1 MGFLD
6 FAVTPSYA
14 GTAEL
19 FNAFEAHSRAAVL
32 LQRRHVDEHL
42 ALDVLQ
48 RRHLCCR
55 HQKDKEQHSQ
65 QEAVLRGRFISA
77 LTLQQLHLR
86 EVALP
91 A

>member
-1 MGFLD
+1 MAGL
-6 FAVTPSYA
+6 P

-55 HQKDKEQHSQ
+55 QQKDKEQHSQ
-65 QEAVLRGRFISA
+65 QEAVLRGRVYLSA
-77 LTLQQLHLR
+77 HTS
-86 EVALP
+86 AAAP